1 VRNSGYIA
9 GVANKD
15 RAAPPTPPARVPE
28 LKPLPSQRT
37 PADFKVKAIKADRA
51 LSRDPSYAAEFANV
65 PIQVSDVE
73 VALSEDDYA
82 ALQALKA
89 TGVHGAS
96 DGEVLRDVLF
106 SWWAET
112 FLGLPDMR
120 G

>member
-1 VRNSGYIA
+1 
-9 GVANKD
+9 
-15 RAAPPTPPARVPE
+15 VPE

-37 PADFKVKAIKADRA
+37 PADLKVKAIKADRA